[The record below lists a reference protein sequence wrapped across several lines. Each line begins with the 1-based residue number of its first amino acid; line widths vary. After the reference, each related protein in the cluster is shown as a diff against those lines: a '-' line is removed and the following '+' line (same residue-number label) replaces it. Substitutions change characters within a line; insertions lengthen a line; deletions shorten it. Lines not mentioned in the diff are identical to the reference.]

1 MTQQQANSLL
11 EEGDIAPSQL
21 SQFYEGVRAFF
32 EHAVEYSLKSL
43 PLEDQLLQAAAFV
56 NFEQRT
62 TADPL
67 HAEYFINR
75 YLAFC

>member
-1 MTQQQANSLL
+1 MQILCWRKETLL
-11 EEGDIAPSQL
+11 QVSCLGFIMESGL
-21 SQFYEGVRAFF
+21 F
-32 EHAVEYSLKSL
+32 VEYSLKSL

-56 NFEQRT
+56 NFEQRA

-75 YLAFC
+75 YEIIL